1 MNFQGTKTSNMNSP
15 NQIEQF
21 DINIIH
27 FGGLNSCQRRVSFLS
42 SESSDVSLSLSLSP
56 LPIKDQK
63 KMRFSTKIEL
73 EKC

>member
-42 SESSDVSLSLSLSP
+42 SESSDVSLSLSLSSP
-56 LPIKDQK
+56 NQGPKT

>member
-63 KMRFSTKIEL
+63 QK
-73 EKC
+73 